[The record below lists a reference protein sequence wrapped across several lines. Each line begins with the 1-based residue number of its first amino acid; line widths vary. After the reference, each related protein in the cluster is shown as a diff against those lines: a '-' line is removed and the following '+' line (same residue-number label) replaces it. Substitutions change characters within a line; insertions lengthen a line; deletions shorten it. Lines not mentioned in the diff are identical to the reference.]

1 MNKIIKKYL
10 KDVDIFSLC
19 YYYNNIKEFEFILNI
34 LTTRY
39 DKYSAPY
46 RDYTIRGI
54 LSLYYYKKELWLS
67 IFFINFNWYFGKKL
81 TKTIENEKNMVL

>member
-1 MNKIIKKYL
+1 MKKYL

-34 LTTRY
+34 LTTTY
-39 DKYSAPY
+39 DQYSAPY

-67 IFFINFNWYFGKKL
+67 IFFINFNWYFGKKF
-81 TKTIENEKNMVL
+81 NEINKR